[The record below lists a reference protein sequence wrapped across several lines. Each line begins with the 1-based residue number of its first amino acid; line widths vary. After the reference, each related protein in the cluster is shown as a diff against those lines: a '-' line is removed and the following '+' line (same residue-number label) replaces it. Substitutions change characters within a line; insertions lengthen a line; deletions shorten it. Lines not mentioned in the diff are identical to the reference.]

1 VIVTALLRRLATAL
15 IIVLAAFAA
24 ATPAR
29 AEDEHEEAG
38 EESAELGE
46 ALASF
51 FGPRAAPATRIAS
64 GAFAA
69 ATTTADDI
77 PSTAGQWSELGPYS
91 YFPDDPRYVD
101 PCCSNSGSGSG
112 YNTGRMTGIAVA
124 PDGSVYGS
132 GAGGGVWRTTDGQ
145 DWTPVFDDQQTTATG
160 TIAVVVGGGAADY
173 TVYVGT
179 GEPTINLDSY
189 AGVGVLRSTDHG
201 ATWQRVGGDELVG
214 AAIYKIVPDE
224 KGGLWAATSHG
235 LYQLVA
241 GAWVARVGGEDEQ
254 TGTPNAQVLNLF
266 SDVAVR
272 PGTGG
277 DEVVAVR
284 GWRAGAATN
293 GLYASH
299 DGGQT
304 FEGPLAPTGYV
315 PQNAQGRASIAYSSD
330 GSKLYAIVEDPVAFN
345 HTGGGTE
352 LEGVYLSTHDVEGPF
367 TQIASPEVLMNSGSA
382 QKPGAIGPGYKPGV
396 QAWYNQFLIVD
407 PEDGD
412 HAYVGLEEVY
422 ETTDAGKTW
431 TAAAPYWN
439 LTLPCFEVDA
449 PDFGGCPNTT
459 HSDQHAAAIA
469 NGTLWIANDGG
480 VFSRATSVHGAGG
493 GWFDHNK
500 KLGTLQY
507 YYADSGKLPAGGP
520 NGGKTVLWG
529 GLQDNGTSK
538 LIEGASL
545 FAPIEAS
552 EPFGGDG
559 GATVV
564 KADNADVT
572 LTEYTNLSPAIT
584 HDGGAHWTDV
594 TPADPLPLFIAPVV
608 QDGSTTD
615 LYAGGEYLWRARD
628 GFDTEDGE
636 GWEQQFDT
644 GPGHSITAL
653 ALTSGKGYA
662 AWCGPCWPGY
672 VSETGFDRG
681 LITNLGS
688 GEWHQLDLTAVPQG
702 CDAVPARYLTGV
714 AVDPAD
720 QRHAYLSVSG
730 YARHWMVGPDD
741 PGVGHVFV
749 TSDGG
754 TCWHDISGDLV
765 DAPANDV
772 AIAGNRLVV
781 ADDVGV
787 FVSGLSGGSWK
798 RVGAGLPHTIVADL
812 DTTPDGRLLAATH
825 GRGLW
830 TTPLASLGGSGTAA
844 TGGSGTA
851 ATGGSGTAAT
861 GGSTTAS
868 DTVAPRVDRLRLR
881 RARVVRM
888 RLSEAATVRLRIARQ
903 HHGARV
909 IARAAEAGGV
919 RIALAHRLRSG
930 RYTLRAVAIDAAGN
944 RSAAVSVRVTVPAA

>member
-1 VIVTALLRRLATAL
+1 VTTHLRRFAAAS
-15 IIVLAAFAA
+15 IIVLATAFAVAPTA
-24 ATPAR
+24 ATA
-29 AEDEHEEAG
+29 AEHEKAGEHEHGEHEEAG
-38 EESAELGE
+38 EESAELRE
-46 ALASF
+46 SLASF
-51 FGPRAAPATRIAS
+51 FGPRAAPATRIAP

-69 ATTTADDI
+69 ATTTADDV
-77 PSTAGQWSELGPYS
+77 PSTAGTWSELGPYA

-112 YNTGRMTGIAVA
+112 YNSGRMTGIAVA
-124 PDGSVYGS
+124 PDGDVYGS

-145 DWTPVFDDQQTTATG
+145 DWTPVFDGQQTTATG
-160 TIAVVVGGGAADY
+160 TVAVVPGGGGTAGY

-189 AGVGVLRSTDHG
+189 AGVGVVRSTDRG

-214 AAIYKIVPDE
+214 AAIYKIVPDGT
-224 KGGLWAATSHG
+224 GGLWAATSHG
-235 LYQLVA
+235 LYQFAA
-241 GAWVARVGGEDEQ
+241 GASHWDARIGGDDEA

-277 DEVVAVR
+277 KEVIGVR

-293 GLYASH
+293 GLYVSY
-299 DGGQT
+299 DSGKT
-304 FEGPLAPTGYV
+304 FKGPLAPKGYV
-315 PQNAQGRASIAYSSD
+315 PQNAQGRASIAYSAD

-352 LEGVYLSTHDVEGPF
+352 LEGVYLSTRDVNGPF
-367 TQIASPEVLMNSGSA
+367 NQIASPEVLMNSGSA
-382 QKPGAIGPGYKPGV
+382 QKPGAIGTGYKPGV
-396 QAWYNQFLIVD
+396 QAWYNQFLVVD
-407 PEDGD
+407 PQDAN

-439 LTLPCFEVDA
+439 LTLPCFDADA

-480 VFSRATSVHGAGG
+480 IFSRSTDVHGAGG

-520 NGGKTVLWG
+520 NGGRTVFWG

-538 LIEGASL
+538 LIENTSDL
-545 FAPIEAS
+545 FSPIEAS
-552 EPFGGDG
+552 QPFGGDG

-564 KADNADVT
+564 QTDNAEVA
-572 LTEYTNLSPAIT
+572 LTEYVYLSPAIT

-594 TPADPLPLFIAPVV
+594 TPGDPLPQFIAPVV
-608 QDGSTTD
+608 QDDTTPD
-615 LYAGGEYLWRARD
+615 LYAGGEYLWHAAD
-628 GFDTEDGE
+628 AFDTDDPD
-636 GWEQQFDT
+636 GWEQVFDT
-644 GPGHSITAL
+644 GPGHSIAAL
-653 ALTSGKGYA
+653 DLASGKGYA
-662 AWCGPCWPGY
+662 SWCGPCWPGY
-672 VSETGFDRG
+672 VSETGFARG
-681 LITNLGS
+681 LATNIGT
-688 GEWHQLDLTAVPQG
+688 GEWHQLDLTKVPQG
-702 CDAVPARYLTGV
+702 CNPVPDRYLSGI

-720 QRHAYLSVSG
+720 QRHAYLAVSG

-741 PGVGHVFV
+741 PGTGHVFE

-772 AIAGNRLVV
+772 AIVGNRLVV

-787 FVSGLSGGSWK
+787 FVSGLGGGSWK

-812 DTTPDGRLLAATH
+812 NTTPDGRLLAATH

-830 TTPLASLGGSGTAA
+830 AIDRASLIG
-844 TGGSGTA
+844 
-851 ATGGSGTAAT
+851 
-861 GGSTTAS
+861 
-868 DTVAPRVDRLRLR
+868 
-881 RARVVRM
+881 
-888 RLSEAATVRLRIARQ
+888 
-903 HHGARV
+903 
-909 IARAAEAGGV
+909 
-919 RIALAHRLRSG
+919 
-930 RYTLRAVAIDAAGN
+930 
-944 RSAAVSVRVTVPAA
+944 